1 MNAAIT
7 APELL
12 LIDTDGEKL
21 GVVSREQAFFF
32 AAEAGLDIVEVSG
45 GATPPV
51 VRLLDYNKQR
61 YEDEKRARK
70 SRAKQK
76 AGETKEIKLSFKISE
91 HDFQTKL
98 RRAQEMLSKGDRI
111 KLFMRLIGRENA
123 FADLAKER
131 LQRFATDLGATIESL
146 DKQGP
151 RITAI
156 LK

>member
-12 LIDTDGEKL
+12 IIDTDGQKL
-21 GVVSREQAFFF
+21 GVLSREQAFFI
-32 AAEAGLDIVEVSG
+32 ATESGLDLVEVSG

-51 VRLLDYNKQR
+51 VRLLDYNKQK
-61 YEDEKRARK
+61 YEEEKRARK
-70 SRAKQK
+70 SRVKQK
-76 AGETKEIKLSFKISE
+76 SGEVKEIKLSFKISE

-98 RRAQEMLSKGDRI
+98 RRAQEMVSKGDRI

-131 LQRFATDLGATIESL
+131 ILRFATELGGTIESL

-156 LK
+156 LR

>member
-12 LIDTDGEKL
+12 IIDTDGQKL
-21 GVVSREQAFFF
+21 GVLSREQAFYL
-32 AAEAGLDIVEVSG
+32 AAEAGVDLVEVSA
-45 GATPPV
+45 GATTPV
-51 VRLLDYNKQR
+51 IRLLDYNKQK
-61 YEDEKRARK
+61 YEEEKRARK

-76 AGETKEIKLSFKISE
+76 SGEVKEIKLSFKISE

-98 RRAQEMLSKGDRI
+98 RRAQEMIGKGDRI

-131 LQRFATDLGATIESL
+131 LHRFASELGATIESL

>member
-1 MNAAIT
+1 M
-7 APELL
+7 
-12 LIDTDGEKL
+12 
-21 GVVSREQAFFF
+21 
-32 AAEAGLDIVEVSG
+32 EVSG
-45 GATPPV
+45 NATPPV

-61 YEDEKRARK
+61 YEEEKRARK
-70 SRAKQK
+70 SRARQK
-76 AGETKEIKLSFKISE
+76 AGEMKEIKLSFKISE

-98 RRAQEMLSKGDRI
+98 RRAQEMISRGDRI

-123 FADLAKER
+123 FADQAKER
-131 LQRFATDLGATIESL
+131 LERFATSLGATIESL

>member
-1 MNAAIT
+1 M
-7 APELL
+7 L
-12 LIDTDGEKL
+12 
-21 GVVSREQAFFF
+21 SREQAFFL
-32 AAEAGLDIVEVSG
+32 AAEADVDLVEVSG
-45 GATPPV
+45 GAMPPV

-70 SRAKQK
+70 SRVKQK
-76 AGETKEIKLSFKISE
+76 TGEMKEIKLSFKISE

-98 RRAQEMLSKGDRI
+98 RRAQEMLGKGDRI

-123 FADLAKER
+123 FAEQAKER
-131 LQRFATDLGATIESL
+131 LQRFATELGGTIESL